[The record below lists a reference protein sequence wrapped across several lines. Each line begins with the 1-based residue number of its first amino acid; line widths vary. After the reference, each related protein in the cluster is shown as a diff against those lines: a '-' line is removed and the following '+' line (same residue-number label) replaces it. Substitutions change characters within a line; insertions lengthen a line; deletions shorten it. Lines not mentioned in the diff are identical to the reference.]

1 MRFEKLWKLFL
12 AAGERSGRARARREL
27 LHMDD
32 RLLADAGFSR
42 ELLELGVDAWPWRVQ
57 ECADRLTSPLVEVEA
72 AERELASAAEALR
85 RYSDAELTD
94 LGIARGDIDR
104 AVREGRPGIDD
115 RRAA

>member
-1 MRFEKLWKLFL
+1 MRLEKLWNLFL
-12 AAGERSGRARARREL
+12 RSAERSGRARARREL
-27 LHMDD
+27 LHLDD

-57 ECADRLTSPLVEVEA
+57 AGADRLTSPLVGGEV
-72 AERELASAAEALR
+72 AERELAIAAEALR

-94 LGIARGDIDR
+94 LGIGRGDIDR

>member
-1 MRFEKLWKLFL
+1 MVQKLWKVFME
-12 AAGERSGRARARREL
+12 AAERSGRARVRREL
-27 LHMDD
+27 LRLDD

-42 ELLELGVDAWPWRVQ
+42 EMLETGIEAWPWRAGTEDWVVP
-57 ECADRLTSPLVEVEA
+57 ADVL
-72 AERELASAAEALR
+72 AENRRELVSAAEALR

-94 LGIARGDIDR
+94 LGIARGEIDR